1 MLELLFPVWYLRFHF
16 FDNGRG
22 VLMTTY
28 GDMEHDS
35 SICELEVEGYGARSD
50 KGG

>member
-1 MLELLFPVWYLRFHF
+1 
-16 FDNGRG
+16 
-22 VLMTTY
+22 MTTY